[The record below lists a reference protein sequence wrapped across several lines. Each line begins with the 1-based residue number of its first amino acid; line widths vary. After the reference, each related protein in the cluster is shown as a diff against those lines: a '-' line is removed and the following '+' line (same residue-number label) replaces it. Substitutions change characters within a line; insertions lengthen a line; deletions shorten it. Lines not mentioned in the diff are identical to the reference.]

1 MRTLYALARL
11 VAVLV
16 VPGAVVAQAA
26 PAVPELLLEFADAQG
41 GAEARV
47 GRLDTSRVQVIMR
60 LVGLEDP
67 GPPIRVI
74 VAGEHSELGRRT
86 PSWIAG
92 FAHGDSDTIVLFP
105 ARSTQYPH
113 DSLEE
118 VLHHEVAH
126 ILTDRAAR
134 GQPLPRWFSEGL
146 ATVAEGQWRREDRR
160 QLALALTARAPVR
173 MREVDTWFLQGPTA
187 AARAYAVSAAF
198 VRDLLETHGRD
209 AAARILAGVGAG
221 EPFEAAFART
231 TGSSLQAQEVAFDA
245 RMGSWERW
253 VPLLTSPYVLWI
265 AVTGLALLA
274 IWRRRQSRAAMRR
287 RWDAEEAA
295 AIHTA
300 VETDDD
306 AEEDTE
312 EEPFRR
318 DTIH

>member
-1 MRTLYALARL
+1 MRTLYALACL
-11 VAVLV
+11 MALLGAAGSAAAQ
-16 VPGAVVAQAA
+16 PGA
-26 PAVPELLLEFADAQG
+26 AVPELLIELADAQG

-47 GRLDTSRVQVIMR
+47 ARLDTSRVQVIMQ

-67 GPPIRVI
+67 GQPIRVI

-86 PSWIAG
+86 PSWVAG
-92 FAHGDSDTIVLFP
+92 FAHGAAHTIVLFP
-105 ARSTQYPH
+105 ARSTQYPY

-173 MREVDTWFLQGPTA
+173 MRAVDAWFLQGPTE

-198 VRDLLETHGRD
+198 VRDLLEVHGRD
-209 AAARILAGVGAG
+209 AAARILAGVGDG
-221 EPFEAAFART
+221 EPFEAAFARA
-231 TGSSLQAQEVAFDA
+231 TGESLHAREVAFDA

-253 VPLLTSPYVLWI
+253 VPFVTSPYVIWI
-265 AVTGLALLA
+265 GVTGLALLA
-274 IWRRRQSRAAMRR
+274 IWRRRRARAAMRR
-287 RWDAEEAA
+287 RWDDEEAA
-295 AIHTA
+295 AAATTA
-300 VETDDD
+300 LDDD
-306 AEEDTE
+306 DEGG
-312 EEPFRR
+312 EPFRR
-318 DTIH
+318 DSIH